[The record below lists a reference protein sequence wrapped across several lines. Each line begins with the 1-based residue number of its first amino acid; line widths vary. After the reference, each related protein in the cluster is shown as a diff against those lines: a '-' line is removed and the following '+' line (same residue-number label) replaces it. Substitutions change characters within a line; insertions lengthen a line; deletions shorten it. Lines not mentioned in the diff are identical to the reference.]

1 MAHEGEHKQNDFTAG
16 NAVLDLANHVFTI
29 TDNTNKFP
37 EYTQTERVTQDGK
50 TIVTLVM
57 RSDSLVNRVRDQAY
71 SAFLKTF
78 KANGI
83 DLRKEPERKS
93 ERLRLQSE
101 AIELCDEHL
110 AAIQLCRKHFHL
122 SSKKIKHWGDLT
134 RKAKNLL
141 IAWHDSDKVRFKN
154 I

>member
-1 MAHEGEHKQNDFTAG
+1 MAHEGEHKPNDFTAG
-16 NAVLDLANHVFTI
+16 NAALDLVNHVFTI

-37 EYTQTERVTQDGK
+37 EYKQTEKQTSDGK
-50 TIVTLVM
+50 TIITLVM
-57 RSDSLVNRVRDQAY
+57 RDDSLVNRVRDQSYNICIKA
-71 SAFLKTF
+71 F

-110 AAIQLCRKHFHL
+110 ATIQICRKHFHL
-122 SSKKIKHWGDLT
+122 SFKKIKYWGDLT

>member
-1 MAHEGEHKQNDFTAG
+1 MANEGDHRPNDFTAG
-16 NAVLDLANHVFTI
+16 NAALELVNHVFLI

-37 EYTQTERVTQDGK
+37 EYKQTEKEASNGK

-71 SAFLKTF
+71 NIFLKAF

-83 DLRKEPERKS
+83 DLRKEPERKA
-93 ERLRLQSE
+93 ERLRLQVE

-110 AAIQLCRKHFHL
+110 AAIQICRKHFHL
-122 SSKKIKHWGDLT
+122 SSKKVKHWGDLT